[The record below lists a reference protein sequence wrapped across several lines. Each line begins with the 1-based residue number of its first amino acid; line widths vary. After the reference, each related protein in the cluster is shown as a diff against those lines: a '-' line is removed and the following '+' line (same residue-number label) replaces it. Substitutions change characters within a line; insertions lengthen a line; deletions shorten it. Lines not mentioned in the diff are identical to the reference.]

1 MSQLSEEQKHNLTK
15 ILQFNE
21 GALIVFGSA
30 GTGKSTLLKAV
41 QDADD
46 RVVTLAPTGISALN
60 ARGVTIHSFF
70 GIKPSGV
77 AFKMKHHNVQ
87 ALKNA
92 SKILIDEC
100 SMVSSMLLEQ
110 INEIMQ
116 ATLKNNSPFGG
127 KPIVFFGD
135 LAQIE
140 PVIKDEEKDSIY
152 KAYGS
157 HFFFDSPTLK
167 SISIEIIQLHTIYRQ
182 QGDIPFIEALQA
194 IRNGSSSLLNVFN
207 DRINLPHDDAMR
219 ITYTN
224 RRSAEINALKL
235 SALPG
240 QQYVS
245 TANITG
251 EFTEQDYPTDGKVY
265 FKLNC
270 RVMLLVNDKEA
281 GYVNGD
287 TGEIIDIQQGNIIVK
302 LDRDNKIVSV
312 KKYTWEKVAFDGSD
326 GLIIENVIGTFE
338 QVPFKLA
345 YSSSTH
351 KIQGKTITGKV
362 HLELETKTFAHG
374 LLYVALSRA
383 TKLENLTIGR
393 RIYSEDLIIHPRVKE
408 WCLENCI

>member
-1 MSQLSEEQKHNLTK
+1 MSHLSEEQKHNFNK

-30 GTGKSTLLKAV
+30 GTGKSRLLKAV

-46 RVVTLAPTGISALN
+46 HVVTLGPTGISALN
-60 ARGVTIHSFF
+60 VRGVTIHSFF
-70 GIKPSGV
+70 GIKPSG
-77 AFKMKHHNVQ
+77 ATFKMKYHNVK

-116 ATLKNNSPFGG
+116 NTLKNNSPFGG

-140 PVIKDEEKDSIY
+140 PVVKDEEKHFINQN
-152 KAYGS
+152 YGS
-157 HFFFDSPTLK
+157 HFFFDSPTLQLVP
-167 SISIEIIQLHTIYRQ
+167 IEIIQLHTIYRQ
-182 QGDIPFIEALQA
+182 QGDISFIEALQS
-194 IRNGSSSLLNVFN
+194 IRKGNSSLLNIFN
-207 DRINLPHDDAMR
+207 ERIDLPHDDAMR

-224 RRSAEINALKL
+224 RRSSEINVLKL
-235 SALPG
+235 SALTG

-245 TANITG
+245 TAKTTG
-251 EFTEQDYPTDGKVY
+251 EFTESDYPTDEKVY
-265 FKLNC
+265 FKLNA

-287 TGEIIDIQQGNIIVK
+287 TGEIIDIQQGNILVK
-302 LDRDNKIVSV
+302 LDRENKFVNV
-312 KKYTWEKVAFDGSD
+312 KKYTWEKVSFDGVD
-326 GLIIENVIGTFE
+326 GAIVENVTGTFE

-345 YSSSTH
+345 YASSTH

-383 TKLENLTIGR
+383 TKLEDLTIGR

-408 WCLENCI
+408 WCLKNCI